1 MNMREKQ
8 ILTGV
13 TEIQIANRTVDNYA
27 FSKYNLSTIF
37 VQSFKMQNNVW
48 RSFPNICVSPQ
59 ILHKHPFAFS
69 WDHCNPKRTGN
80 NAYAKF
86 VGGGGEGRAGKQRVL
101 WHFPKCLYIEGIVL
115 HHDR

>member
-13 TEIQIANRTVDNYA
+13 PVIQIENRTVGNYA

-48 RSFPNICVSPQ
+48 LSFPNICLSPQ
-59 ILHKHPFAFS
+59 ILNKHPFAFS

-86 VGGGGEGRAGKQRVL
+86 RGGGGGGRANKECYGTFRRV
-101 WHFPKCLYIEGIVL
+101 YI
-115 HHDR
+115 